1 MLHTLPALVLAA
13 TLPFSPQTGHHLEN
27 ADGTI
32 RAETGILSLPLQ
44 DDLRDAA
51 RAYALSR
58 PDLRLPAGGSLG
70 PAEAYSARL
79 WATVRMPQLLNG
91 VEVAGA
97 ELVVSFDAQRR
108 VMQVSSS
115 LKRYEGYSL
124 FEVGPEAA
132 MRAAGLSVQGSVYK
146 GDGTFYGGIKRQYV
160 VRGAE
165 ARAAYLAWVPTL
177 RADENWYVVVDAAT
191 GEVLYKQ
198 NRVHTAFKAN
208 VYPSSP
214 GGKDG
219 GVGVT
224 PTVEVDLQHVDGG
237 VLTGT
242 QIRAWNCCTTEG
254 CLDGGTPKRITG
266 ELNVGFAN
274 VPYDVAICDRL
285 QRATAE
291 VTGDYLYTPVDPPNP
306 LCGAGGS
313 CTARL
318 GDPAAE
324 DLYAESHAY
333 YHVDSV
339 YDWTRALSASSSGL
353 FPTDSKLQPFQ
364 LRDAKLGKVPSVWV
378 NALMPN
384 QDDAF
389 ASYGAC
395 FGQPTCKATSD
406 KMMYL
411 DNAAFLP
418 REQFAGAMAIPGISF
433 DTDALI
439 IWQGAKADFSYDAPV
454 LWHEFGHGMIYSTA
468 NIDFGAIASDARSV
482 NNEGGALHEGLA
494 DYVAVAH
501 GNNSAVGAYV
511 GPRIDGVTAQNV
523 AGGNE
528 IPPGGALRDA
538 NNTYKCPD
546 VLWGEVHQDGM
557 HLTAALWDAR
567 KGPFAGTDSG
577 ATFDA
582 VVYASIVSLAPNAG
596 FAEFAAAVVAR
607 VPAAFPG
614 VAGASDKMDAIFDA
628 RGITQCSK
636 VVDISGKAAPQQ
648 PIFFIANGE
657 GAGFSGSAQI
667 PGPVQFK
674 LALPAGA
681 KSVSVSFPLQQ
692 PGLGFGQPQ
701 VPKVRLLAHTE
712 PVTFARSSTAFTHS
726 AVLGMSGSPTVS
738 SGKAVVKASLDSPL
752 PCGSEVYLAL
762 TGAGGPQLQKLTFTV
777 EAGEAC
783 PVVDAGTPEADA
795 GTPGDGSAGTDGG
808 TDTGGGA
815 PAPGGCGC
823 GAAGSGLLLPAL
835 GLLGLTLRRRRG

>member
-1 MLHTLPALVLAA
+1 MILNALPALVLAA
-13 TLPFSPQTGHHLEN
+13 TLPFTPLPTHHLDN
-27 ADGTI
+27 ADGTL
-32 RAETGILSLPLQ
+32 RAETGLLSPPMPE
-44 DDLRDAA
+44 DLRDAA
-51 RAYALSR
+51 RAYARSR
-58 PDLRLPAGGSLG
+58 PDLRLPAASALG
-70 PAEAYSARL
+70 EATAYAARQ

-97 ELVVSFDAQRR
+97 ELVISFDAQRR

-115 LKRYEGYSL
+115 LKRFEGYTL
-124 FEVGPEAA
+124 FQLGDADA
-132 MRAAGLSVQGSVYK
+132 LRAAGLSVEGSVYK

-160 VRGAE
+160 MRGAE

-177 RADENWYVVVDAAT
+177 RPDQNWYVAVDAVT
-191 GEVLYKQ
+191 GEILFKQ
-198 NRVHTAFKAN
+198 NRVHTAYKAN
-208 VYPSSP
+208 IYSSSP

-224 PTVEVDLQHVDGG
+224 PTVEVDVQHVDGG
-237 VLTGT
+237 LLTGT
-242 QIRAWNCCTTEG
+242 QVMAWNCCTTEG
-254 CLDGGTPKRITG
+254 CVDGGTPKRITG
-266 ELNVGFAN
+266 ALNFGGFP
-274 VPYDVAICDRL
+274 VDYDLAVCDRL

-291 VTGDYLYTPVDPPNP
+291 ATGDYLYTPVDPPNP
-306 LCGAGGS
+306 ACTASGV

-324 DLYAESHAY
+324 DLFAETHAY
-333 YHVDSV
+333 HHVDAV
-339 YDWTRALSASSSGL
+339 YDWTRALSASSAGL
-353 FPTDSKLQPFQ
+353 FPTDTRLQPFQ
-364 LRDAKLGKVPSVWV
+364 LRDAKLGKVPSVWA

-384 QDDAF
+384 QDEAF
-389 ASYGAC
+389 ASFGTC
-395 FGQPTCKATSD
+395 FGQQGCKATSQS
-406 KMMYL
+406 MMYL

-418 REQFAGAMAIPGISF
+418 REQFAGAAAIPGISF

-468 NIDFGAIASDARSV
+468 NIDFGAIASDERSV

-494 DYVAVAH
+494 DYVAVAF

-567 KGPFAGTDSG
+567 KGSFAGTDNG

-607 VPAAFPG
+607 VPAAFPS
-614 VAGASDKMDAIFDA
+614 VTDAASKMDALFDA

-636 VVDISGKAAPQQ
+636 VVDISGKAAPQR
-648 PIFFIANGE
+648 PIFFIANGQ
-657 GAGFSGSAQI
+657 GAGFPASAQI

-674 LALPAGA
+674 LSLPAGA
-681 KSVSVSFPLQQ
+681 KSVSVSFPPQQ
-692 PGLGFGQPQ
+692 GGFGQSQ
-701 VPKVRLLAHTE
+701 TQDVRLLAHVA
-712 PVTFARSSTAFTHS
+712 PVTFARTSTAFTHS
-726 AVLGMSGSPTVS
+726 AVLGMSGSPKVVGGKVTVT
-738 SGKAVVKASLDSPL
+738 ATLDSEI
-752 PCGSEVYLAL
+752 PCGGEVYLAL
-762 TGAGGPQLQKLTFTV
+762 TGAGGPQLQGLAFTTV
-777 EAGEAC
+777 PADSC

-795 GTPGDGSAGTDGG
+795 GTPVTPGTEDGG

-815 PAPGGCGC
+815 PAPTGCGC
-823 GAAGSGLLLPAL
+823 GAAAAGQLLLPGL
-835 GLLGLTLRRRRG
+835 GLLGLALRRRRS

>member
-1 MLHTLPALVLAA
+1 MLHALPALFLAA
-13 TLPFSPQTGHHLEN
+13 TLPFAPLAAHHLEN
-27 ADGTI
+27 ADGTL
-32 RAETGILSLPLQ
+32 RAETGVLSPPLPQ
-44 DDLRDAA
+44 DLRDAA
-51 RAYALSR
+51 RAYAQSR
-58 PDLRLPAGGSLG
+58 PDLRLPAGSSLG
-70 PAEAYSARL
+70 PAEALSARQ

-91 VEVAGA
+91 VELAGA
-97 ELVVSFDAQRR
+97 ELVISFDAERR

-115 LKRYEGYSL
+115 LKRYEGYTL
-124 FEVGPEAA
+124 FQVEASA
-132 MRAAGLSVQGSVYK
+132 ALRAAGMAIQGSVYK

-165 ARAAYLAWVPTL
+165 ARAAYLAWIPTL
-177 RADENWYVVVDAAT
+177 RSNENWYVAVDGVT

-208 VYPSSP
+208 AYPSSP

-237 VLTGT
+237 VLNGT
-242 QIRAWNCCTTEG
+242 QVLAWNCCTTEG
-254 CLDGGTPKRITG
+254 CVDGGTPKRITG
-266 ELNVGFAN
+266 SINFGGFP
-274 VPYDVAICDRL
+274 VPYDLAVCDRL

-291 VTGDYLYTPVDPPNP
+291 VTGDYRYTPVDPPSP
-306 LCGAGGS
+306 VCGASGV
-313 CTARL
+313 CTATP

-324 DLYAESHAY
+324 DLFAEVHAY
-333 YHVDSV
+333 HHVDTV
-339 YDWTRALSASSSGL
+339 YDWTRALSSTAAGV
-353 FPTDSKLQPFQ
+353 FPGDTKLQPFQ
-364 LRDAKLGKVPSVWV
+364 LRDAKVGRVPSVWA

-384 QDDAF
+384 QDEAF
-389 ASYGAC
+389 ASFGTC
-395 FGQPTCKATSD
+395 FQQPNCKATSNS
-406 KMMYL
+406 MMYL

-433 DTDALI
+433 DTDALV

-468 NIDFGAIASDARSV
+468 NIDFGAIASDERSV

-494 DYVAVAH
+494 DYVAVAF

-567 KGPFAGTDSG
+567 KGPFAGTDNG

-607 VPAAFPG
+607 VPAGFPS
-614 VAGASDKMDAIFDA
+614 VTDAAGKMDAIFDA

-636 VVDISGKAAPQQ
+636 VVDITGKAAPQR
-648 PIFFIANGE
+648 PIFFIADAQ
-657 GAGFSGSAQI
+657 GAGFSGTAQV

-674 LALPAGA
+674 LSLPAGA
-681 KSVSVSFPLQQ
+681 KSVSVSFPPQQ
-692 PGLGFGQPQ
+692 NQFGQSQTPN
-701 VPKVRLLAHTE
+701 VKLLAHVQ
-712 PVTFARSSTAFTHS
+712 PITFTRSSTAFS
-726 AVLGMSGSPTVS
+726 FNAVLGISGAPKVAG
-738 SGKAVVKASLDSPL
+738 GKVTLQATFDSAI
-752 PCGSEVYLAL
+752 PCGGEVYLAL
-762 TGAGGPQLQKLTFTV
+762 TGAGGPQLQGLTFTT
-777 EAGEAC
+777 EPADSC
-783 PVVDAGTPEADA
+783 PEVDAGTPELDA
-795 GTPGDGSAGTDGG
+795 GTPGEPGEQDAGM
-808 TDTGGGA
+808 DTGGGA
-815 PAPGGCGC
+815 PAPSGCGC
-823 GAAGSGLLLPAL
+823 TAAGGELLLPAL
-835 GLLGLTLRRRRG
+835 GLLALALRRRRN